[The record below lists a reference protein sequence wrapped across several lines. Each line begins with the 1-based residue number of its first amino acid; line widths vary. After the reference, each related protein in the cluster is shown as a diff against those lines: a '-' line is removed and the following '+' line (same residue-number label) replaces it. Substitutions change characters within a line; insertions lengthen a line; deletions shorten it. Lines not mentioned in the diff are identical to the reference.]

1 MSVGKVPDRSVGLS
15 AQQPVIAVNS
25 SDLSVVMGH
34 KSSASAPR
42 SGQKRNAASR
52 TVVELIV

>member
-34 KSSASAPR
+34 KSSVSAPR